1 MLKRILSHHAIR
13 GSGLTVLDQAIVSIS
28 NFLTGVFVARAV
40 TAEDFG
46 VYSLLFIA
54 LGMLGGVQNAL
65 ITGPLKV
72 MGVRSQGVHAVRYFA
87 AQFYL
92 QLLLSGVLALGAAL
106 VFLLST
112 SVDIETVLAFALCLL
127 LFQLQELARIT
138 NLTKFSLRNL
148 LLLDSFTH
156 GFRLGLLF
164 LLSTQG
170 MLTSTSVFWAIALS
184 CAIGITIYGCR
195 QYISALPALPL
206 NKIAAENWGYGRWV
220 LIETIAYTASTQAY
234 FYFIALWVDGR
245 TAGALNAVVSLLNIV
260 NVLQVGVM
268 SFAIPKAR
276 QKLIEYGY
284 EVWKRWLLR
293 VGFIVTGLTA
303 VAVSLVVI
311 FAEPLLS
318 ALYTPFFAGYAFLA
332 PILAF
337 SYILTALNT
346 TLSAVFL
353 TARLPHV
360 GLLGK
365 AISAALT
372 LSFAYPVIQHWGVK
386 GAAFGLLA
394 TSAIWLSVY
403 IFYIFTGAV
412 KSEIVTASV
421 QASSTAEK

>member
-1 MLKRILSHHAIR
+1 MLNRILTHHAIR
-13 GSGLTVLDQAIVSIS
+13 GSALTILDQAIVSIS
-28 NFLTGVFVARAV
+28 NFLTGVFVAHAV

-72 MGVRSQGVHAVRYFA
+72 LGVRAQGVHAVGYFT

-106 VFLLST
+106 VFLLSM
-112 SVDIETVLAFALCLL
+112 SMDIEAVLAFALCLL

-170 MLTSTSVFWAIALS
+170 LLTSTSVFWAIALS
-184 CAIGITIYGCR
+184 CAIGTTIYGR
-195 QYISALPALPL
+195 RHIKALPALPL
-206 NKIAAENWGYGRWV
+206 NKVAAENWGYGRWV
-220 LIETIAYTASTQAY
+220 LLETIAYTASTQAY
-234 FYFIALWVDGR
+234 FYFTALWVDGR

-293 VGFIVTGLTA
+293 VGVIVTGLTGL
-303 VAVSLVVI
+303 VVSLVVL

-318 ALYTPFFAGYAFLA
+318 SLYTPFFAGYAFLV
-332 PILAF
+332 PILAL

>member
-1 MLKRILSHHAIR
+1 MLKRILTHHAIR
-13 GSGLTVLDQAIVSIS
+13 GSTLTVLDQAIVSIS
-28 NFLTGVFVARAV
+28 NFLTGVLVARAV
-40 TAEDFG
+40 AAEDFG

-72 MGVRSQGVHAVRYFA
+72 IGVRAQGVHAAEYFA
-87 AQFYL
+87 AQLYL
-92 QLLLSGVLALGAAL
+92 QLLLSAVLALGAAL

-112 SVDIETVLAFALCLL
+112 SVDVETVLAFAVCLL

-138 NLTKFSLRNL
+138 NLTKFSLGNL

-156 GFRLGLLF
+156 GFRLGLLV
-164 LLSTQG
+164 LLSIQG

-184 CAIGITIYGCR
+184 CAIGTTMYGRR
-195 QYISALPALPL
+195 QYVSSSPALPL
-206 NKIAAENWGYGRWV
+206 NKVAAENWGYGRWV
-220 LIETIAYTASTQAY
+220 LLETIAYTASTQAY
-234 FYFIALWVDGR
+234 FYFTALWVDAR

-260 NVLQVGVM
+260 NVLQVGLM

-284 EVWKRWLLR
+284 DVWKRWLLR
-293 VGFIVTGLTA
+293 VGFVVTGLTA
-303 VAVSLVVI
+303 LMVLVVAI

-318 ALYTPFFAGYAFLA
+318 SLYTPFFAGYAFLV

-353 TARLPHV
+353 TARLPQV
-360 GLLGK
+360 GLVGK

-372 LSFAYPVIQHWGVK
+372 LSFAYPIIQLWGVK

-394 TSAIWLSVY
+394 TSAVWLIVY
-403 IFYIFTGAV
+403 LFYIFNGAV
-412 KSEIVTASV
+412 RPGIVTASIEV
-421 QASSTAEK
+421 FSPAEK